1 MSTQLQKSFI
11 ATQVFLD
18 PMTQQEQLEFRESYE
33 DALLWMQAV
42 QERLRL
48 NDNTQGPRAA
58 LEARLRETEKIRESE
73 QDGRLKMDVVLVA
86 ADTLLKNGDE
96 EMKNQTHSKLK
107 DLKTLWEETSTYIIH
122 CHSRIEWV
130 WLHWSEYLK
139 AYEEF
144 NMWLVKTQRTLEPQ
158 LELQLGL
165 REKLWQLDHHRVL
178 CSDVKA
184 QNQFLERLLD
194 EAAALH
200 NRTQDTSVDEHA
212 QDGLHEAYNNIRTK
226 AEERLALVQ
235 KVADEHQQFQHHVH
249 EFQKWLVLKT
259 DEVSCFTELEDTSE
273 NRLEALQELDASI
286 AHKEATLQYI
296 EGLAEAVKVSTSPA
310 GAENITAEVEE
321 LWLAWQRLR
330 QALVEIQ
337 EELQSSLDSHSQ
349 YMARREELLAGI
361 VRLRAL
367 VQKMSRE
374 LESKDGERT
383 EEHMVSQWRKYTA
396 VRNALLAEE
405 PRVEQLKAQL
415 KELFRFPQDRRELSD
430 DVLAAVK
437 EYQSVK
443 GRSSRLSSE
452 SETALRQVLQDPL
465 HGFSQWS
472 QAVSQVLEASAEVT
486 EFSHIAL
493 LVQNIEKLLKHSVQL
508 QERLSLLQVKA
519 DLLTAVFGQE
529 KADSLL
535 EELSADMKKREL
547 LHNQLL
553 QRKNRL
559 QGLISR
565 TKDFGDA
572 YDSIQKRQSSIK
584 ERFHAAEGLQP
595 DILAKKSQAD
605 QLKVIKRDLEDI
617 EAHIT
622 ALETLVSSSPT
633 NRTKFERLYAE
644 WKLLYKEVRVKVN
657 ESEESISEHESF
669 HESLLNVEKWLMIM
683 RQKLESFRG
692 SNGEWSVENRQHE
705 AERALGEFPEK
716 ELQLHQTEGQGQA
729 VLAKTSEE
737 GKVHIQRDLKRL
749 RESWMSLHS
758 LSLNLY
764 RLLNEHG
771 ASGGRDSSIYTHKA
785 LSEADD
791 SLGPDQR
798 RVLTEGGGSLCGSG
812 SLSRA
817 RADGHPAQEPGH
829 WPHEG
834 SGLGR
839 GSEFEAVGRFVP
851 GHDGV
856 GQIADGQ
863 FSPGIKIRPELRGR
877 MDVNIDE
884 VDSGSRGGG
893 FESPGQKDGGGRTR
907 EWVEDV
913 SGLEYVEGKYDLVG
927 KGIYA
932 SNDQTG
938 AGIMGPFQTSDAEI
952 QQRQRLPYKP
962 PAGRAAHDS
971 VDVIKVSGA
980 RERGGDWQALRRE
993 FEAWLCKENDKL
1005 SLITNNQRVLSAKEL
1020 KLRQNTLKGLRAEVA
1035 TGQSLFQQLMDS
1047 WRAETGVEDVDV
1059 EELRYRW
1066 MLYKSKLK
1074 DAEDLKALLKRKGGG
1089 AQQEELIRS
1098 GKEKTC
1104 CGFLYRVCRVALPLQ
1119 LLLLALL
1126 LLAFL
1131 LPMMDEGTS
1140 CSLSNN
1146 FARSFN
1152 IMLRYHGPPP
1162 T

>member
-1 MSTQLQKSFI
+1 
-11 ATQVFLD
+11 
-18 PMTQQEQLEFRESYE
+18 MTQQEQNEFKESCE
-33 DALLWMQAV
+33 DALSWMQAV

-73 QDGRLKMDVVLVA
+73 QDGRLKMDLVLAA
-86 ADTLLKNGDE
+86 ADTLLNSGDE

-107 DLKTLWEETSTYIIH
+107 DLKALWEETSTYIIH

-139 AYEEF
+139 AHEEF
-144 NMWLVKTQRTLEPQ
+144 NMWLVKMQRTLEPQ
-158 LELQLGL
+158 LELQLGP

-184 QNQFLERLLD
+184 QAQLLERLVD

-200 NRTQDTSVDEHA
+200 NRTQDTSVDENA
-212 QDGLHEAYNNIRTK
+212 QDALQEAYNSIRTK

-235 KVADEHQQFQHHVH
+235 KVAEEHQQYQNHVL

-259 DEVSCFTELEDTSE
+259 EEVSRFTELEDTSE
-273 NRLEALQELDASI
+273 NRLQALQELDASV
-286 AHKEATLQYI
+286 AHEEKTLRYI
-296 EGLAEAVKVSTSPA
+296 EGLAEAVKVNTSPA
-310 GAENITAEVEE
+310 GAEYITEEVEE
-321 LWLAWQRLR
+321 LRLAWQRLR
-330 QALVEIQ
+330 QALVDIQ

-349 YMARREELLAGI
+349 YLARREGLVADIGQ
-361 VRLRAL
+361 LRAL

-383 EEHMVSQWRKYTA
+383 EEHMVTQWRKYTG

-405 PRVEQLKAQL
+405 PRVEQLKTQL
-415 KELFRFPQDRRELSD
+415 KELFRFPQDHRELSD

-519 DLLTAVFGQE
+519 DLLTAVFGKE

-535 EELSADMKKREL
+535 EELTADMRKREL
-547 LHNQLL
+547 LHSQLM
-553 QRKNRL
+553 QRKSRL

-572 YDSIQKRQSSIK
+572 YDSIQKRLASIK
-584 ERFHAAEGLQP
+584 ERFLAAEGLQP

-605 QLKVIKRDLEDI
+605 QLKVIKRDLEDS

-633 NRTKFERLYAE
+633 NRTKFERLYAD
-644 WKLLYKEVRVKVN
+644 WKLLYKAVRVKVN

-692 SNGEWSVENRQHE
+692 PNGEWSVENRQHE

-716 ELQLHQTEGQGQA
+716 ELQLHRTDGHGQA

-764 RLLNEHG
+764 RSD
-771 ASGGRDSSIYTHKA
+771 SGNSSKIFGVLALVDS
-785 LSEADD
+785 
-791 SLGPDQR
+791 R
-798 RVLTEGGGSLCGSG
+798 
-812 SLSRA
+812 
-817 RADGHPAQEPGH
+817 
-829 WPHEG
+829 
-834 SGLGR
+834 LGR
-839 GSEFEAVGRFVP
+839 GSGFEADGRFVT
-851 GHDGV
+851 GHDGG

-863 FSPGIKIRPELRGR
+863 FSPGGKVKVRPEMRGKTAV
-877 MDVNIDE
+877 DD
-884 VDSGSRGGG
+884 VDSMVIGRGYEEQKDRGDEYGAGLVRRGGSR
-893 FESPGQKDGGGRTR
+893 SGGRTR
-907 EWVEDV
+907 EWVEDHAP
-913 SGLEYVEGKYDLVG
+913 GIEDLDLEGKRGLS
-927 KGIYA
+927 K
-932 SNDQTG
+932 DQT
-938 AGIMGPFQTSDAEI
+938 MFTSD
-952 QQRQRLPYKP
+952 
-962 PAGRAAHDS
+962 
-971 VDVIKVSGA
+971 V
-980 RERGGDWQALRRE
+980 RERDHDWEALRRE
-993 FEAWLCKENDKL
+993 FEAWLRKENDKL
-1005 SLITNNQRVLSAKEL
+1005 SAVVNNQRVSSAKEL
-1020 KLRQNTLKGLRAEVA
+1020 KIRQNTLKGLRAGV
-1035 TGQSLFQQLMDS
+1035 TRGQALFQQLMDAWHS
-1047 WRAETGVEDVDV
+1047 DAGREDVSM
-1059 EELRYRW
+1059 EELRYKW

-1074 DAEDLKALLKRKGGG
+1074 DAEHVKARLKPKVLQRPAGG
-1089 AQQEELIRS
+1089 AKS
-1098 GKEKTC
+1098 C

>member
-1 MSTQLQKSFI
+1 
-11 ATQVFLD
+11 
-18 PMTQQEQLEFRESYE
+18 MTQQEQLEFKESYE

-73 QDGRLKMDVVLVA
+73 QDGRLKMDVVLVSA
-86 ADTLLKNGDE
+86 ESLLKNGDE

-107 DLKTLWEETSTYIIH
+107 ELKSLWDETSTYIIH

-144 NMWLVKTQRTLEPQ
+144 SMWLVKTQRTLEPQ

-165 REKLWQLDHHRVL
+165 REKLWQLDHHLVL

-184 QNQFLERLLD
+184 QSQFLERLLD
-194 EAAALH
+194 EAAALY

-212 QDGLHEAYNNIRTK
+212 QDKLQDAYNNIRTK
-226 AEERLALVQ
+226 AEERLVLVQ
-235 KVADEHQQFQHHVH
+235 KVSEEHQQLQHHVH
-249 EFQKWLVLKT
+249 EFQKWLVVKT
-259 DEVSCFTELEDTSE
+259 DEVSRFTELEDTTE
-273 NRLEALQELDASI
+273 NRLQALQDLDVSV
-286 AHKEATLQYI
+286 AHEEQTLQYI
-296 EGLAEAVKVSTSPA
+296 EGLGEEVKVHTSPA
-310 GAENITAEVEE
+310 GAENIAGEVEE
-321 LWLAWQRLR
+321 LRLAWQRLR
-330 QALVEIQ
+330 QCLVEIR
-337 EELQSSLDSHSQ
+337 EELQSSLDSQSR
-349 YMARREELLAGI
+349 YLIRREELQAGI
-361 VRLRAL
+361 AQLRTL
-367 VQKMSRE
+367 VQKLSRE
-374 LESKDGERT
+374 LELRDGERT
-383 EEHMVSQWRKYTA
+383 EEHMVNQWRRYTA

-430 DVLAAVK
+430 DVLSAVK

-508 QERLSLLQVKA
+508 QERLSPLQMKA
-519 DLLTAVFGQE
+519 ELLTDVFGQE
-529 KADSLL
+529 KACSLL

-572 YDSIQKRQSSIK
+572 YDSIQKRLISIK
-584 ERFHAAEGLQP
+584 ERFLAAGGLQP

-605 QLKVIKRDLEDI
+605 QLKVIKRDLEDS

-622 ALETLVSSSPT
+622 ALEMLVSSSPT
-633 NRTKFERLYAE
+633 NRTRFERLYAD
-644 WKLLYKEVRVKVN
+644 WKLLYKAVRGKVN
-657 ESEESISEHESF
+657 ESEENISQHESF
-669 HESLLNVEKWLMIM
+669 HDSMLNMEKWLMIM

-692 SNGEWSVENRQHE
+692 SSGEWSVENRQHE
-705 AERALGEFPEK
+705 AERALGEFPDK
-716 ELQLHQTEGQGQA
+716 ELQLHETEGQGQA

-771 ASGGRDSSIYTHKA
+771 VSGGRDSSSFTHQA
-785 LSEADD
+785 FSEGDGF
-791 SLGPDQR
+791 LGLDQR
-798 RVLTEGGGSLCGSG
+798 RVLTEGDGSLRGS
-812 SLSRA
+812 SSSSRA
-817 RADGHPAQEPGH
+817 RADGHPAQELGH
-829 WPHEG
+829 WPYED

-839 GSEFEAVGRFVP
+839 GSEFGAAGRFVT
-851 GHDGV
+851 GYDGRDQRS
-856 GQIADGQ
+856 GDGQ
-863 FSPGIKIRPELRGR
+863 FSPGIKIRSELG
-877 MDVNIDE
+877 VKVDE
-884 VDSGSRGGG
+884 VDSGCVGGG
-893 FESPGQKDGGGRTR
+893 FGGLEQKGLKGGGGGSRSGGRTR
-907 EWVEDV
+907 EWVEEHSSGVQDV
-913 SGLEYVEGKYDLVG
+913 DGQFGLRINKAQYSGD
-927 KGIYA
+927 
-932 SNDQTG
+932 DQTAG
-938 AGIMGPFQTSDAEI
+938 AGIIRPFQTSDSGEFR
-952 QQRQRLPYKP
+952 QRQPSPYKP
-962 PAGRAAHDS
+962 PTTGSAAHGS
-971 VDVIKVSGA
+971 ADVTEKISGF

-993 FEAWLCKENDKL
+993 FEAWLRKENDTL
-1005 SLITNNQRVLSAKEL
+1005 SSISNNQRVWSSKEL
-1020 KLRQNTLKGLRAEVA
+1020 KKRQNVLKGLRAEVS
-1035 TGQSLFQQLMDS
+1035 TGQVLFQQLMD
-1047 WRAETGVEDVDV
+1047 WWKADAGVEDK

-1074 DAEDLKALLKRKGGG
+1074 EAEDLKAPLKRKTEGV
-1089 AQQEELIRS
+1089 QQEELVRS
-1098 GKEKTC
+1098 RKEKTC